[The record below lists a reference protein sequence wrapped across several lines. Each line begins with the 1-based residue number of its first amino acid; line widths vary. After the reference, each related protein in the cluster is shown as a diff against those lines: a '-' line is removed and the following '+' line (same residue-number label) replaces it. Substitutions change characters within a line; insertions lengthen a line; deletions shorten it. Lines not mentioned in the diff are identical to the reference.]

1 MWTRPAATHIPGLS
15 STSKRIQ
22 EGTACHSGQRS
33 TLTKYPH
40 FLPWC
45 IFIILSHSQLWPCF
59 LLPPSASLRQVF
71 FFFSCKK
78 TAFRPLL
85 CSYRNKGRHLWAS
98 FCPSFPLYSPEFLR
112 HACASAGALF
122 CISVLII
129 PCLINTL
136 QAGSMHLSL
145 HAWVRDWRTGWV
157 NVWMAGW

>member
-1 MWTRPAATHIPGLS
+1 MSFWAVLNSDEIP
-15 STSKRIQ
+15 T
-22 EGTACHSGQRS
+22 
-33 TLTKYPH
+33 
-40 FLPWC
+40 FLALMHLHHL
-45 IFIILSHSQLWPCF
+45 ITQSIVTM
-59 LLPPSASLRQVF
+59 LPPPSLSLPQTS
-71 FFFSCKK
+71 FFFSAKKKKK
-78 TAFRPLL
+78 TNPPFRPLL

-136 QAGSMHLSL
+136 QARSMHLSL

-157 NVWMAGW
+157 NAWMAGW